1 MRSVM
6 YETHSFDD
14 VLGQQLR
21 RAPYLIASLFAH
33 FVLCLMVMGILILQ
47 KEEVTAP
54 PVLVAEA
61 PPTPPEVEKLPEV
74 PVDPVI
80 DPIDEPVVVDTP
92 LEDPTV
98 VDLIDHG
105 DPNESDFDSP
115 FQSNQFNGEV
125 GLGGGAGGDRG
136 GRGNGSGGGVPP
148 ASDAAVRNGLQWLA
162 DHQDPAGFWDADD
175 FMHHDRYP
183 EKPSSTGSGNPVND
197 VGLSGLALLA
207 FMGYGE
213 SAHKGDYQQN
223 VGDGIQWLRD
233 VQRDDG
239 LFGDEV
245 GNSTLYNHAIATMA
259 MGEAYW
265 FSNQSLILK
274 SNMKDALRVIH
285 KSRNDYAAW
294 RYDLDANG
302 DNDSSITGWM
312 VFALKT
318 AEVNEL
324 PVDHGAF
331 AGAESWFASIE
342 DKNTARTGY
351 AWGSNGG
358 GVGSGSSRPPEYVEK
373 FPAQKSEALT
383 AVALLSRI
391 FMTKGSEVKRWKDHP
406 QYEIMKR
413 QADLI
418 ASKPPRWD
426 ESDGSIDMYYWY
438 YGTYALNQWGGS
450 HWKGWKKAI
459 EQALLPNQ
467 RLEDEEDNFYGSWDP
482 VGPWGQEGGRVYSTA
497 IGTLILEVY
506 YRYAHVMGAR

>member
-6 YETHSFDD
+6 YETHTFDD
-14 VLGQQLR
+14 VLGEQLR
-21 RAPYLIASLFAH
+21 RAPYLIASLAAH
-33 FVLCLMVMGILILQ
+33 FLLCLMVMGILILK
-47 KEEVTAP
+47 KEEVHAP
-54 PVLVAEA
+54 PMLVAEA
-61 PPTPPEVEKLPEV
+61 PPPPPEVEKMPED
-74 PVDPVI
+74 PLDPVI
-80 DPIDEPVVVDTP
+80 DPIDEPVVVETP
-92 LEDPTV
+92 LDQSDDQELDT
-98 VDLIDHG
+98 LA
-105 DPNESDFDSP
+105 DPNQSNAESPFDSEQWNNNP
-115 FQSNQFNGEV
+115 
-125 GLGGGAGGDRG
+125 GLGGGAGGNAG
-136 GRGNGSGGGVPP
+136 GRGSGSGGRP
-148 ASDAAVRNGLQWLA
+148 SQSEKAVRNGLQWLA
-162 DHQDPAGFWDADD
+162 DHQDPNGYWDSDE

-183 EKPSSTGSGNPVND
+183 DKPSSTDGGNPVND

-207 FMGYGE
+207 FMGNGE
-213 SAHKGDYQQN
+213 TAQKGDYQQN

-245 GNSTLYNHAIATMA
+245 GNPTLYNHAIATMV
-259 MGEAYW
+259 MGEAYRS
-265 FSNQSLILK
+265 SNQSLILK
-274 SNMKDALRVIH
+274 PNMKDALRVIH
-285 KSRNDYAAW
+285 KARNDYGAW
-294 RYDLDANG
+294 RYDLEANG

-318 AEVNEL
+318 AEDNDL
-324 PVDHGAF
+324 AVDHGAY
-331 AGAESWFASIE
+331 AGADNWFASIE

-351 AWGSNGG
+351 AWGANGG

-391 FMTKGSEVKRWKDHP
+391 FMTDSKEVKRWKDHP
-406 QYEIMKR
+406 QYDLMKR

-426 ESDGSIDMYYWY
+426 ENDGSIDMYYWY

-450 HWKGWKKAI
+450 HWKSWKKAI
-459 EQALLPNQ
+459 EHALIPNQ
-467 RLEDEEDNFYGSWDP
+467 RLEDKEDNFYGSWDP

-506 YRYAHVMGAR
+506 YRYAHVLGAR